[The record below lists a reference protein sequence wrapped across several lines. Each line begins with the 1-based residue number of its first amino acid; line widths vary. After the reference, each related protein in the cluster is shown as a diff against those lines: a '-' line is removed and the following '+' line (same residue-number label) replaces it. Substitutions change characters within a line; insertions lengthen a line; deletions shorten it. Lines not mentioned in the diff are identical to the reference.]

1 MHTVWCLV
9 RNWPIVVRRHCL
21 LSSFFRS
28 KSRLLGQWVMRALRF
43 RQTVI
48 VLNGHIN
55 TVGNLSLFFLFARI
69 LSDCGVSWFEIT
81 FYEIMSHYHIC
92 YPKRNPLLQC
102 DADSTCSGDFCQLAS
117 KVTITHKSGASSGSK
132 CPILKWLYVKNHAK
146 LLRGT
151 HQRKRYRIKQLC
163 NEVQLTKG
171 LACIFRPWEMYLK
184 MPSISLQTSGNV
196 REGWSGE

>member
-1 MHTVWCLV
+1 MPCSQLNDRRSAPLPSIKFFPVKI
-9 RNWPIVVRRHCL
+9 PIVGSMSNESFAV
-21 LSSFFRS
+21 SSDRDRF
-28 KSRLLGQWVMRALRF
+28 KWAYKHSRQLE
-43 RQTVI
+43 
-48 VLNGHIN
+48 
-55 TVGNLSLFFLFARI
+55 SLFLFARI

-184 MPSISLQTSGNV
+184 MPSISLQTIGNV